1 MELKQVRKL
10 LERDEPELAGALR
23 AQRKAFEPKRK
34 LLDSA
39 IRAIREAQGIAV
51 NFALAWREL
60 PTRQDGPFPHSG
72 GGSVR
77 RSHRLL
83 EAHI

>member
-1 MELKQVRKL
+1 MELKQARKL
-10 LERDEPELAGALR
+10 LERDAPELAGALR
-23 AQRKAFEPKRK
+23 AQRKSSEQRRK

-39 IRAIREAQGIAV
+39 ISAIREAQGIAV

-60 PTRQDGPFPHSG
+60 PARQDGPFPHSG

-77 RSHRLL
+77 RPHRLL
-83 EAHI
+83 AAHI